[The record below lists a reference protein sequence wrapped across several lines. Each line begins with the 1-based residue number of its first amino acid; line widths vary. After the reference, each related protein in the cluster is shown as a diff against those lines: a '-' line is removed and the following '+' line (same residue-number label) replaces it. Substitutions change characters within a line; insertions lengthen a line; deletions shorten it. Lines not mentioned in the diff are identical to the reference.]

1 MLRYFWT
8 ATQKDRIRD
17 TCTKYNLPSKVKE
30 RIIST
35 VELLDSYYGVGR
47 SMNDDGGCVILIIDD
62 DVSRAKQAYE
72 EVLKKYH
79 TCEAEREFQDILYS
93 DRQEE
98 YYADLYIVSHFSY
111 ILSEKDC
118 AKKLCESKKMD
129 L

>member
-47 SMNDDGGCVILIIDD
+47 SMNDDGGCVI
-62 DVSRAKQAYE
+62 
-72 EVLKKYH
+72 
-79 TCEAEREFQDILYS
+79 
-93 DRQEE
+93 
-98 YYADLYIVSHFSY
+98 
-111 ILSEKDC
+111 
-118 AKKLCESKKMD
+118 
-129 L
+129 

>member
-1 MLRYFWT
+1 M
-8 ATQKDRIRD
+8 
-17 TCTKYNLPSKVKE
+17 PV
-30 RIIST
+30 ISVT
-35 VELLDSYYGVGR
+35 IGR

-98 YYADLYIVSHFSY
+98 YYADLYIVS
-111 ILSEKDC
+111 SEIGITIIWYQK
-118 AKKLCESKKMD
+118 ERS
-129 L
+129 

>member
-17 TCTKYNLPSKVKE
+17 TCTEHNLPSKVRK

-98 YYADLYIVSHFSY
+98 YYADLYIVS
-111 ILSEKDC
+111 SEIGITIIWYQK
-118 AKKLCESKKMD
+118 ERS
-129 L
+129 

>member
-17 TCTKYNLPSKVKE
+17 TCTEYNLPSKVRE
-30 RIIST
+30 RIISI

-47 SMNDDGGCVILIIDD
+47 SVNDDGGCVILIIDD
-62 DVSRAKQAYE
+62 DVSRTKQAYE

-79 TCEAEREFQDILYS
+79 TCEEEREFQDILYS

-98 YYADLYIVSHFSY
+98 YYADLYIVS
-111 ILSEKDC
+111 SEIGITIIWYQK
-118 AKKLCESKKMD
+118 ERS
-129 L
+129 